1 MAMERAK
8 ILTIGVYVKLLIYVS
23 KDSFSYVIF
32 CILYEFYKIW
42 FYARALKNQNISNGV
57 SYRR

>member
-1 MAMERAK
+1 M
-8 ILTIGVYVKLLIYVS
+8 GVYVKLLIYVS

-32 CILYEFYKIW
+32 AQNNPTSCILYEFYKIW
-42 FYARALKNQNISNGV
+42 FCARALKNQNISNGV